1 LSLSAIC
8 TCKLLRAPSLPA
20 RWARP
25 VGKSSAPD
33 AAALPAMS
41 TRSRRNFFMAP
52 SQKSEL
58 YDIIRDPPVPDD
70 EPAQSH
76 ALRDLPAMNVAP

>member
-1 LSLSAIC
+1 
-8 TCKLLRAPSLPA
+8 
-20 RWARP
+20 
-25 VGKSSAPD
+25 
-33 AAALPAMS
+33 
-41 TRSRRNFFMAP
+41 MAP